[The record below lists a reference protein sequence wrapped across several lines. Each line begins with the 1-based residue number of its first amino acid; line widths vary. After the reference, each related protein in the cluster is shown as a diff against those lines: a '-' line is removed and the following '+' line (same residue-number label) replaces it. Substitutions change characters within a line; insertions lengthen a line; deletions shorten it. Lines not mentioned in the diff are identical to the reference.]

1 MSDRI
6 TIAWDFDGVLN
17 RNTVNGKFI
26 WQKDFERDL
35 GLPLKAFLQFMFTG
49 NFQKAM
55 VGEEDLLSLCKVW
68 LADQETDVSAEFLLE
83 YWFSKD
89 AHPDQKTL
97 AVLRA
102 CRARGFGNI
111 IATNNEIYRTQYIET
126 IMGFGAEVEHIFSA
140 GRIKLAKPDQQYF
153 IHIADSLGI
162 DGSQLFLIDDV
173 EENVENARAAGWAG
187 FHFRENDHDRLARA
201 LSGL

>member
-17 RNTVNGKFI
+17 RNIVDGKFI

-35 GLPLKAFLQFMFTG
+35 GLLLKPFLQFMFTG

-55 VGEEDLLSLCKVW
+55 VGEQDLLSLCRVW
-68 LADQETDVSAEFLLE
+68 LADHETDLSAESLLE
-83 YWFSKD
+83 YWFSND
-89 AHPDQKTL
+89 ALTDQRNLATL
-97 AVLRA
+97 RD
-102 CRARGFGNI
+102 CRERGFRNI

-126 IMGFGAEVEHIFSA
+126 VMGFGAEVEHIFSA
-140 GRIKLAKPDQQYF
+140 GRMKIAKPDPQYF

-173 EENVENARAAGWAG
+173 EENVENARASGWAA
-187 FHFRENDHDRLARA
+187 FHFRQNDHNSLARA
-201 LSGL
+201 LSEL